1 MTPRTRR
8 TEAVLVLCSYSESP
22 RAVHLSTHLCTLR
35 EAGAAEVGTIWQF
48 HDDRVL
54 LTVR

>member
-1 MTPRTRR
+1 VTPRTRR